1 LKQSY
6 ADYIRNSEQYLQ
18 GLQEELP
25 AQARFRVKV
34 LESRDVRL
42 ALIGVFATFFTW
54 GLAYVF
60 EYINNPSWVNLAAF
74 ITFFAIGTTAVS
86 LSFARS
92 FFYRRLP
99 RVKRSEISRI
109 VTMEGAAELD
119 FEVKIEGIS
128 RNGGLTIKCSPT
140 RSDVDVVAQDAEVKP
155 AKSILAPYAPQE
167 PCYRC
172 YKPSKDDDGLDVL
185 KFASVPP
192 PGVYELVVRYRT
204 FSGADVFGSTHFQL
218 EST

>member
-92 FFYRRLP
+92 FFYRRLT

-109 VTMEGAAELD
+109 VKDET
-119 FEVKIEGIS
+119 
-128 RNGGLTIKCSPT
+128 
-140 RSDVDVVAQDAEVKP
+140 
-155 AKSILAPYAPQE
+155 
-167 PCYRC
+167 
-172 YKPSKDDDGLDVL
+172 DDD
-185 KFASVPP
+185 
-192 PGVYELVVRYRT
+192 
-204 FSGADVFGSTHFQL
+204 ADETDEQGDSD
-218 EST
+218 